1 MSQEVPMRTITLP
14 SDLEDRLTE
23 EAQRRGTT
31 PELLAVDTLR
41 KAFEPIEAAN
51 GEPAAKNLCEFLG
64 SYVGAVEGTGEAL
77 SEDPGRHFTDY
88 LVEKH
93 KQGRL

>member
-1 MSQEVPMRTITLP
+1 MQTITLP
-14 SDLEDRLTE
+14 ADLEDRLSA

-41 KAFEPIEAAN
+41 KAFVPAEGAN
-51 GEPAAKNLCEFLG
+51 GAPAAKNLCEFLG
-64 SYVGAVEGTGEAL
+64 SYVGAVEGTGVTL
-77 SEDPGRHFTDY
+77 SADTGRHFADY

-93 KQGRL
+93 QQGRL